1 MLLDHEQTIAR
12 SVVTDAFETGVV
24 RLVQRQRDGAC
35 IGAAQRAGQ
44 VRHLHHHQRLL
55 AFLGQHQQVVTQI
68 GHALDVFEAL
78 QRVAR
83 DERPITAQRQQLLGV
98 VDHGP
103 QVTTTLVVGQPGKV
117 VLHRCHGQRID
128 SRPVFRQPQAAT
140 LPAVLMPGGF
150 QCVEQPL
157 IQMQRDG
164 KVQQAEQQQATG
176 PAQGAQRRQSSQ
188 LRDGEGS
195 HGVYSLKSCGQAARD
210 LLQLNEGRN
219 RDGCVTHYAGT
230 FRPSSAALVPPLCH

>member
-1 MLLDHEQTIAR
+1 
-12 SVVTDAFETGVV
+12 
-24 RLVQRQRDGAC
+24 
-35 IGAAQRAGQ
+35 
-44 VRHLHHHQRLL
+44 LHHHQRLL

-176 PAQGAQRRQSSQ
+176 PAQGAQRR
-188 LRDGEGS
+188 
-195 HGVYSLKSCGQAARD
+195 
-210 LLQLNEGRN
+210 
-219 RDGCVTHYAGT
+219 
-230 FRPSSAALVPPLCH
+230 